1 MKNILKTSSLII
13 WALFASI
20 GCTHSEKIIAFKNV
34 NLVTM
39 TEEKILANQTV
50 IIKGNRIFK
59 IGPVEKTPIP
69 EQAEVIDG
77 KSAYLMPGLADMHV
91 HLTGE
96 WPLPQLDLYLANGVT
111 TVRDLDG
118 RDFML
123 QWQNEIRAGKRSSP
137 TIYASGPIIRGYE
150 NNAFELVGKQKSGY
164 DCVKLYSYFSK
175 KDFKLALKLAR
186 AESLYTIGH
195 IPFAA
200 GLDEAIAGGMDEIA
214 HVEELAWELVD
225 FDRNKVLPAE
235 EWFPYLKQVFYQQ
248 FQPFFHLGLQE
259 IQKQYLERI
268 SNIVQKL
275 KGTSMRVNTTM
286 YLDEVIVQKLSDPE
300 KFLKLPTSAYL
311 PRKYIHSFLQ
321 SKEKHQQLFKGGED
335 LAPVKYAIDKALLI
349 QLHRAGIPL
358 TLGTDAGTGAMGIVP
373 GFAVHEELRVL
384 TENGFSP
391 YEAIRTATVNAS
403 SAVAAMTGIDDFG
416 TIEIGKR
423 ADFILLENNPLD
435 DVANIKNRLGVMAA
449 GRWFDKNETQNM
461 IDPALLPT
469 LPVIAGVVN
478 VRTAKNQFITI
489 FDVLIG
495 KSFRGK
501 LPDDIDSITVK
512 GPEGVYAIGKDDFS
526 FWPSADD
533 FYIEIPGSP
542 KEGTYK
548 FTVTSGDRQGTA
560 TDTLSIIRPIP
571 VPDVS
576 TLSPADGETLALKTP
591 TFFWGAVKYFD
602 TPIYYLFQIYNS
614 AGEQIYRKGRTQN
627 MTSHTVPAG
636 ILKPGEKYRWR
647 VRVSDS
653 GNWLEEQNRVHTRK
667 LSFKTAETLN

>member
-1 MKNILKTSSLII
+1 
-13 WALFASI
+13 
-20 GCTHSEKIIAFKNV
+20 
-34 NLVTM
+34 
-39 TEEKILANQTV
+39 
-50 IIKGNRIFK
+50 
-59 IGPVEKTPIP
+59 
-69 EQAEVIDG
+69 
-77 KSAYLMPGLADMHV
+77 
-91 HLTGE
+91 
-96 WPLPQLDLYLANGVT
+96 
-111 TVRDLDG
+111 
-118 RDFML
+118 
-123 QWQNEIRAGKRSSP
+123 
-137 TIYASGPIIRGYE
+137 
-150 NNAFELVGKQKSGY
+150 
-164 DCVKLYSYFSK
+164 
-175 KDFKLALKLAR
+175 
-186 AESLYTIGH
+186 
-195 IPFAA
+195 
-200 GLDEAIAGGMDEIA
+200 MDEIA

-248 FQPFFHLGLQE
+248 FQPFFHLSLQE

-435 DVANIKNRLGVMAA
+435 DVANIENRLGVMAA
-449 GRWFDKNETQNM
+449 GRWFDKNE
-461 IDPALLPT
+461 I
-469 LPVIAGVVN
+469 
-478 VRTAKNQFITI
+478 
-489 FDVLIG
+489 
-495 KSFRGK
+495 
-501 LPDDIDSITVK
+501 
-512 GPEGVYAIGKDDFS
+512 
-526 FWPSADD
+526 
-533 FYIEIPGSP
+533 
-542 KEGTYK
+542 
-548 FTVTSGDRQGTA
+548 
-560 TDTLSIIRPIP
+560 
-571 VPDVS
+571 
-576 TLSPADGETLALKTP
+576 
-591 TFFWGAVKYFD
+591 
-602 TPIYYLFQIYNS
+602 
-614 AGEQIYRKGRTQN
+614 QN

-636 ILKPGEKYRWR
+636 ILKPGEKYRWQ
-647 VRVSDS
+647 VRVSDN

>member
-1 MKNILKTSSLII
+1 MKKTIWLASLSMLV
-13 WALFASI
+13 WLGLT
-20 GCTHSEKIIAFKNV
+20 GCTRPEKYITFTNV
-34 NLVTM
+34 RLVPM
-39 TEEKILANQTV
+39 TAEKVFDRQTV
-50 IIKGNRIFK
+50 LIKGHRIFR
-59 IGPVEKTPIP
+59 IGPADQIRIP
-69 EQAEVIDG
+69 KRAEIIDG
-77 KSAYLMPGLADMHV
+77 KGAYLMPGLADMHV
-91 HLTGE
+91 HLKGK
-96 WPLPQLDLYLANGVT
+96 WPLPQLDMYLANGVT

-123 QWQNEIRAGKRSSP
+123 QWQNEINAGKRSGP

-175 KDFKLALKLAR
+175 KDFRQALKLAK
-186 AESLYTIGH
+186 AQSLYTIGH
-195 IPFAA
+195 LPFAA

-235 EWFPYLKQVFYQQ
+235 EWYPYLKRVFYQQ
-248 FQPFFHLGLQE
+248 FQPLFPLGLQA
-259 IQKQYLERI
+259 IQKQYLERTA
-268 SNIVQKL
+268 NIVQKL

-300 KFLKLPTSAYL
+300 KFLKLPVSAYL

-321 SKEKHQQLFKGGED
+321 GKEKHQRLFKGGED
-335 LAPVKYAIDKALLI
+335 LAPVKYAIDQALLI

-403 SAVAAMTGIDDFG
+403 SAVAAMTGKDDFG

-469 LPVIAGVVN
+469 LPVIAG
-478 VRTAKNQFITI
+478 
-489 FDVLIG
+489 
-495 KSFRGK
+495 
-501 LPDDIDSITVK
+501 
-512 GPEGVYAIGKDDFS
+512 
-526 FWPSADD
+526 
-533 FYIEIPGSP
+533 
-542 KEGTYK
+542 
-548 FTVTSGDRQGTA
+548 
-560 TDTLSIIRPIP
+560 
-571 VPDVS
+571 
-576 TLSPADGETLALKTP
+576 
-591 TFFWGAVKYFD
+591 
-602 TPIYYLFQIYNS
+602 
-614 AGEQIYRKGRTQN
+614 
-627 MTSHTVPAG
+627 
-636 ILKPGEKYRWR
+636 RWR
-647 VRVSDS
+647 NACAKGTDVFL
-653 GNWLEEQNRVHTRK
+653 GCG
-667 LSFKTAETLN
+667 